1 MVSSF
6 AIYIPPCEFQMHNAN
21 RVSRLAFWSIVIA
34 FGVMAI
40 KFAAWWLSGSV
51 ALYSDAL
58 ESIVNVIAAV
68 VAWFAIRLSHKPAD
82 KNHQFGHH
90 KAEYF
95 SAVIEGIL
103 IVLAALLIFNEAFSA
118 LSRNYTLEAPAL
130 GMMVNAVAAGINGIW
145 AWLLISTGKSERS
158 PALSADGRHILT
170 DVITSAGVLF
180 GLVLA
185 LATGWMILDA
195 ILAIMVGINVL
206 WEGWKLVSSS
216 VNGLMDISAGHEES
230 ELIEKAILA
239 NAAGAIE
246 VHDIKTR
253 IAGPVS
259 FIEFHLIVDGS
270 MSVAASHKICDRIES
285 ELKKTVKGA
294 ITTIHVEPDNKRKGS
309 GLEIG

>member
-1 MVSSF
+1 
-6 AIYIPPCEFQMHNAN
+6 MHNTN

-40 KFAAWWLSGSV
+40 KFAAWRLSGSV

-118 LSRNYTLEAPAL
+118 LNRDYILEAPAL
-130 GMMVNAVAAGINGIW
+130 GMAVNVVAAGINGIW
-145 AWLLISTGKSERS
+145 AWVLISAGKNERS

-170 DVITSAGVLF
+170 DVVTSVGVLV

-185 LATGWMILDA
+185 IVTGWMVLDA
-195 ILAIMVGINVL
+195 ILAIIVGINVL

-216 VNGLMDISAGHEES
+216 VNGLMDVSAGHEES
-230 ELIEKAILA
+230 ELIENTILA

-253 IAGPVS
+253 ISGPVS

-270 MSVAASHKICDRIES
+270 MSVAASHEICDRIES
-285 ELKKTVKGA
+285 ELKKAVKGS
-294 ITTIHVEPDNKRKGS
+294 ITTIHVEPDDKRKHN
-309 GLEIG
+309 GLEIGKIAKQV

>member
-1 MVSSF
+1 
-6 AIYIPPCEFQMHNAN
+6 MHNAT

-34 FGVMAI
+34 FGVMTL
-40 KFAAWWLSGSV
+40 KFVAWRLSGSV

-58 ESIVNVIAAV
+58 ESIVNVVAAV

-103 IVLAALLIFNEAFSA
+103 IVLAALLIFNEAFWA
-118 LSRNYTLEAPAL
+118 LNRDYTLEAPAL
-130 GMMVNAVAAGINGIW
+130 GMAVNVVAAGINGIW
-145 AWLLISTGKSERS
+145 AWVLISAGKSERS

-170 DVITSAGVLF
+170 DVVTSVGVLL

-185 LATGWMILDA
+185 IATGWMILDA
-195 ILAIMVGINVL
+195 ILAIIVGINVL

-216 VNGLMDISAGHEES
+216 VNGLMDVSAGHEES
-230 ELIEKAILA
+230 ELIEKTILA

-253 IAGPVS
+253 ISGPVS

-285 ELKKTVKGA
+285 ELKKAVKGA
-294 ITTIHVEPDNKRKGS
+294 ITTIHVEPDDKRKHN
-309 GLEIG
+309 GLEVG